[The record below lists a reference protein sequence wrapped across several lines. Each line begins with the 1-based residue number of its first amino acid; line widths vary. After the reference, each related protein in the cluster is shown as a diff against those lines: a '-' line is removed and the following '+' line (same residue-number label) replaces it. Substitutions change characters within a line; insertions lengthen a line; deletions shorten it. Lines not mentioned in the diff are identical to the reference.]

1 MTTSRERL
9 QATLEHRQPDIVC
22 VDLGATFVSGAHASA
37 VSKLRQALVD
47 DPGYRVRVTHPLQ
60 LSGEIDEVL
69 LRELPVDVV
78 GVMPS
83 TTAFGFRNEDW
94 KPWQLFDGTPVEVP
108 GGFSPSVD
116 AKGDLLLH
124 PGGDAAAPPSA
135 RMPRGGYYFDPIVR
149 QEPID
154 EDHLD
159 PADNTEEF
167 SRLGDAD
174 LADFARRTRL
184 AAAETDYGVFATIP
198 GVWGYG
204 DAMVVPAV
212 GLRRPKGIRDPE
224 EWYMSLVARKDYVH
238 SVFQRQTELA
248 IENIGR
254 LAEALGDSAQVVRIC
269 GADFGGQH
277 GPLISRRTYLEM
289 FSPYY
294 RAINAAIHAS
304 TAWKTFKHCDGS
316 IYELI
321 PEFIADGFDCLNP
334 VQTSADGMDARTL
347 KREFGAHLTFW
358 GGGVETQSTLP
369 FGTPD
374 EVYREVRDRID
385 IFNDGGGFVFAAIH
399 NIQPNTPV
407 PNMLAMIRAL
417 RDSRAAPTAQGQM
430 EAGVDEPAR

>member
-1 MTTSRERL
+1 MMTSRQCL
-9 QATLEHRQPDIVC
+9 QATLEHRQPDRVC
-22 VDLGATFVSGAHASA
+22 VDLGATFISGAHAST

-47 DPGYRVRVTHPLQ
+47 DPAYRVRIIHPLQ
-60 LSGEIDEVL
+60 LNGEIDEIL
-69 LRELPVDVV
+69 LRELPTDVI
-78 GVMPS
+78 GVFPS
-83 TTAFGFRNEDW
+83 MTAFGFRNEDW
-94 KPWQLFDGTPVEVP
+94 RPWQLFDGTDVEVP
-108 GGFSPSVD
+108 GGFRPTAD
-116 AKGDLLLH
+116 GNGDLLLH
-124 PGGDAAAPPSA
+124 PGGDPSALPSA
-135 RMPRGGYYFDPIVR
+135 RMPRGGHYFDPIVR

-154 EDHLD
+154 EEHLD
-159 PADNTEEF
+159 PADNTEEYGP
-167 SRLGDAD
+167 LGDAD
-174 LADFARRTRL
+174 LADFARRARL
-184 AAAETDYGVFATIP
+184 AATETEYGVFGTIP

-238 SVFQRQTELA
+238 AVFRHQTELA

-254 LAEALGDSAQVVRIC
+254 LAAALGHSVQAVRIC

-277 GPLISRRTYLEM
+277 GPLISRRTYVEL

-304 TAWKTFKHCDGS
+304 TGWKTFKHCDGS

-321 PEFIADGFDCLNP
+321 PEFIADGFDILNP
-334 VQTSADGMDARTL
+334 VQTSAAHMDARTL
-347 KREFGAHLTFW
+347 KQEFGKDLVFW

-374 EVYREVRDRID
+374 EVYREVRERID

-407 PNMLAMIRAL
+407 PNLLAMIRAL
-417 RDSRAAPTAQGQM
+417 RDSRRTS
-430 EAGVDEPAR
+430 EPDR